1 MSEAPCHRVAVRT
14 LCDFTAREGDLD
26 HRFTPAPSAEEGIA
40 GHAEVARRRR
50 EGYEHEVALSGEIE
64 GLSVSGRA
72 DGYDPE
78 AHCLEEVKTHRG
90 DLVRMADNQRALHWA
105 QAKAYGALLC
115 AERNLPDITLA
126 LVYLEVGS
134 GRETRLE
141 QRVEAAELEVFL
153 ASLCRRYRAW
163 AEQEACHRERRDVA
177 LRGLAFPHA
186 DFRPGQRALA
196 EGAYKA
202 AATGRCLLTQAST
215 GIGKTLGT
223 LFPLLTAMPRH
234 GLDRLA
240 YLTMKT
246 PGRALALEAL
256 RQLGAGSS
264 AEPAAGSGA
273 EPGAGSGDEGGALPD
288 EKAPGEVPERLP
300 LRVLELTARE
310 KACEYPG
317 RACHGEACP
326 LAAGFY
332 DRLPAA
338 RQAAVDLGWLDR
350 ESLRRVA
357 VEHGVCPYYLGQELA
372 RWCDLVVGDVNH
384 WFDANALLHGL
395 AKANRWRVGLLVD
408 EAHNLVERARG
419 MYSAELDQRRLARLR
434 RSAAP
439 ALARPLGRLARQW
452 QALVREA
459 GLAEADARKTGE
471 AGRLAYRVL
480 DGLPDAMVGA
490 LQGAASAI
498 TDHLGEYPEQASPE
512 LQELLFEALAFT
524 RLAETFGDHSL
535 CDLARHGRGR
545 AVLGLRNLVPADF
558 LAPRFRAAHAAVL
571 FSATLAP
578 PGYHRDLLGL
588 PAKTVWQSVASPF
601 AAEQLE
607 VRLRTDISTRLRDR
621 EASVA
626 PIVAQLAD
634 QYRRRPGHYLAFF
647 SSFAYLERAR
657 SAFAEAHP
665 SIPVWAQVRGMGE
678 PDRDAFLARFTSGGA
693 GIGFAVLGGAFAEGI
708 DLPGE
713 RLIGAFIATLGLP
726 PFDDFNEALK
736 ARLQARFGCGDD
748 YAYRIPGLIKVVQAA
763 GRVIRGPEDRGTLV
777 LMDDRFAHREVWSR
791 LPDWWRLPGTP
802 ADPGSPTD
810 TTGP

>member
-1 MSEAPCHRVAVRT
+1 MSEVRCLRVAVRT

-40 GHAEVARRRR
+40 GHAEVARRRG
-50 EGYEHEVALSGEIE
+50 EGYEREVALSSVVE
-64 GLSVSGRA
+64 GLAVGGRA
-72 DGYDPE
+72 DGYDPT
-78 AHCLEEVKTHRG
+78 ANCLEEVKTHRG
-90 DLVRMADNQRALHWA
+90 SLERMAENQRALHWA
-105 QAKAYGALLC
+105 QAKAYGALLS
-115 AERNLPDITLA
+115 AERGLDEITLA
-126 LVYLEVGS
+126 LVYLDITS

-141 QRVEAAELEVFL
+141 QRFKATKLAVFL
-153 ASLCRRYRAW
+153 SSLCRRYRAW
-163 AEQEACHRERRDVA
+163 AEQEAAHREWRDAA
-177 LRGLAFPHA
+177 LRGLAFPHP
-186 DFRPGQRALA
+186 DFRPGQRDLA
-196 EGAYKA
+196 EGVYKA
-202 AATGRCLLTQAST
+202 AATGRCLLTQAPT

-234 GLDRLA
+234 DLDRLA
-240 YLTMKT
+240 FLTMKT

-256 RQLGAGSS
+256 RQLGAGDEE
-264 AEPAAGSGA
+264 AETGTGQ
-273 EPGAGSGDEGGALPD
+273 GAGAQAGAS
-288 EKAPGEVPERLP
+288 ERLP

-317 RACHGEACP
+317 RACHAEACP

-338 RQAAVDLGWLDR
+338 RQAAVARGWLDR
-350 ESLRRVA
+350 EALRRVA
-357 VEHGVCPYYLGQELA
+357 GEHGICPYYLGQELA
-372 RWCDLVVGDVNH
+372 RWCDVVVGDVNH
-384 WFDANALLHGL
+384 WFDANGLLHGL

-408 EAHNLVERARG
+408 EAHNLVGRARG

-434 RSAAP
+434 RSAPP
-439 ALARPLGRLARQW
+439 ALSRPLGRLARQW
-452 QALVREA
+452 QALVKET
-459 GLAEADARKTGE
+459 GLSESGE
-471 AGRLAYRVL
+471 KGRPAYRVL
-480 DGLPDAMVGA
+480 DGLPAAMVGV

-498 TDHLGEYPEQASPE
+498 TDYLGEHPEGASPE

-535 CDLARHGRGR
+535 CDLARHGRGH

-558 LAPRFRAAHAAVL
+558 LAPRFLAARGAVL

-588 PAKTVWQSVASPF
+588 PADCVWQSVAAPF

-626 PIVAQLAD
+626 PIVAELAG
-634 QYRRRPGHYLAFF
+634 QISRRPGNYLAFF
-647 SSFAYLERAR
+647 SSFAYLERVRA
-657 SAFAEAHP
+657 AFAEAHP
-665 SIPVWAQVRGMGE
+665 AIPVWTQVRGMGE
-678 PDRDAFLARFTSGGA
+678 PERDAFLARFRPGGV
-693 GIGFAVLGGAFAEGI
+693 GIGFAVLGGAFAEGV

-748 YAYRIPGLIKVVQAA
+748 YAYRVPGLIKVVQAA
-763 GRVIRGPEDRGTLV
+763 GRVIRGPEDRGVVV
-777 LMDDRFAHREVWSR
+777 LMDDRFARPEVCTR
-791 LPDWWRLPGTP
+791 LPEWWRLPGTP
-802 ADPGSPTD
+802 GATGGPID
-810 TTGP
+810 TTRP